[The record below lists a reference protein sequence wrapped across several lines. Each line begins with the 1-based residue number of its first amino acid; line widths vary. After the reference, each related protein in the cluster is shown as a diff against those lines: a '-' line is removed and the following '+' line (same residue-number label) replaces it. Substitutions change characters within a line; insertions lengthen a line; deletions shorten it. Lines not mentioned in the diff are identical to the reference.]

1 MTDTTDEPQTAG
13 GGSPEISPRTERL
26 SDQTSEPQAPPAAPP
41 KTPIGIGGPPKPPG
55 GGRTLAMRIGIL
67 VVGLLLL
74 GTLFVAAST
83 LIRRH
88 NPSPTPNPSPTSGQA
103 FFTHSDPKYEYS
115 IKRPEGWNTRNLT
128 VANPNIAL
136 VVGPDPPYPVDD
148 VITVQFHS
156 LDAYYAPTAL
166 VPFKDAIL
174 KQLGPNVNIVTQ
186 NPSPVISGLVGYYF
200 GKAAGDAI
208 SLDMFV
214 YLFIPSIRPRR

>member
-1 MTDTTDEPQTAG
+1 
-13 GGSPEISPRTERL
+13 
-26 SDQTSEPQAPPAAPP
+26 
-41 KTPIGIGGPPKPPG
+41 
-55 GGRTLAMRIGIL
+55 MRIGIL

-128 VANPNIAL
+128 EANVNIAL

-148 VITVQFHS
+148 VIAVEFHP
-156 LDAYYAPTAL
+156 LEKYYAPTAL
-166 VPFKDAIL
+166 VPFKEAIL
-174 KQLGPNVNIVTQ
+174 NQLGSNVNIVTQ

-200 GKAAGDAI
+200 VWTFPATNPKGLHAAYYLLDGDRYVTILLQVTPVDDTKSFENMLPIFQQMAQTFR
-208 SLDMFV
+208 SFHHAAAPTGTV
-214 YLFIPSIRPRR
+214 TPAGSPKPTASPSH